1 MAVKYLNALL
11 VCFENKSVTY
21 YFLFVCIISNREIK
35 QSNKYNQKKKFS
47 QLMKIT
53 QN

>member
-11 VCFENKSVTY
+11 VCFV
-21 YFLFVCIISNREIK
+21 LFQQYSNREIK